1 MTKYMITIS
10 YDGSK
15 YCGLQKLKNEK
26 TVQGELE
33 KVLSICDERPVKVV
47 SSGRTDKGVH
57 ALDQKCTFE
66 LQKDIGPYKLKG
78 YLNRSTSKYLYTKEV
93 VIVEDKNFHA
103 RFSVKSKTYKYLI
116 NTGPYD
122 AIGSD
127 YLYNYSKELNLE
139 KMREAAKLFL
149 GPHNYRAFV
158 TGKQKTCDSIIDD
171 ITITKDKEL
180 IEITIKGKAFYTY
193 MVRNIVAVLILVGS
207 QKLKLDEVETML
219 TSGKKV
225 IEYAPVPAGGLYLL
239 QVEY

>member
-15 YCGLQKLKNEK
+15 YCGLQKLKSEQ

-33 KVLSICDERPVKVV
+33 KVLSICDERPIKVV

-66 LQKDIGPYKLKG
+66 LQKSIDPYKLKG

-93 VIVEDKNFHA
+93 IVVKDKSFHA
-103 RFSVKSKTYKYLI
+103 RFSVKCKTYKYLI
-116 NTGPYD
+116 NTGLYD
-122 AIGSD
+122 AIRSD
-127 YLYNYSKELNLE
+127 YLYNYGKELDLE
-139 KMREAAKLFL
+139 KMNEAANLFL

-158 TGKQKTCDSIIDD
+158 TGKQKTCDSIIDG

-207 QKLKLDEVETML
+207 QKLGVDEVKTML

-225 IEYAPVPAGGLYLL
+225 IEYTPVPAGGLYLL